1 MSAPRVDMQVLRAEV
16 ARVARGSDVIDRTL
30 EIVSLVDAVAAPL
43 GIHPVVVGG
52 MAVYFWTASDRFTTY
67 DIDVVMEM
75 PEELSQRLAEL
86 GFTRTPDLRHWTLEG
101 TEVFLE
107 APSSKLDQEAVVAEI
122 ELRSNRTVRII
133 SRLDMLID
141 RLDEFE
147 ATGHEAAA
155 QQALA
160 LLAGLS
166 EDEGQELDD
175 RAARRGVVVILQ
187 AMLKLADDLKA
198 GGTPP
203 DSGELHE
210 IARAALRSEY
220 PPRKP

>member
-187 AMLKLADDLKA
+187 AMLRLADDLKA

>member
-1 MSAPRVDMQVLRAEV
+1 
-16 ARVARGSDVIDRTL
+16 
-30 EIVSLVDAVAAPL
+30 
-43 GIHPVVVGG
+43 

>member
-1 MSAPRVDMQVLRAEV
+1 MSVPRLDIAALRGEM
-16 ARVARGSDVIDRTL
+16 ARAARTANVIDRTL
-30 EIVSLVDAVAAPL
+30 EVVSLIDAVAAPM

-52 MAVYFWTASDRFTTY
+52 MAVYFWTATDEFTTY
-67 DIDVVMEM
+67 DIDVVMDV
-75 PEELSQRLAEL
+75 PDELAGKLAEL
-86 GFTRTPDLRHWTLEG
+86 GFVRTSDGRHWTLEG

-107 APSSKLDQEAVVAEI
+107 APSSKLDEGAVVAEVS
-122 ELRSNRTVRII
+122 LDSGRTVRVV
-133 SRLDMLID
+133 SRLDMLMD

-166 EDEGQELDD
+166 DDEVDELDE
-175 RAARRGVVVILQ
+175 RAASRGVVVVLDAIR
-187 AMLKLADDLKA
+187 KLADELRA
-198 GGTPP
+198 GRRPP

-220 PPRKP
+220 PPKRP

>member
-175 RAARRGVVVILQ
+175 RAARRGVVIILQ